1 MFRNAVRRM
10 AAPAALR
17 AVATPA
23 KAVVVPR
30 AASACRPALASRS
43 LSAVTTTSSEVAP
56 ASYIG
61 RAGEIDD
68 LTNQD
73 GYFEK
78 DRVAKGDPGKR
89 EFTYFMLGASRFLY
103 ASSARLILLKFL
115 ASWEPAAD
123 VMALAT
129 AEFELKDIE
138 MGTSVIFKWRGKPVF
153 IKRRDDAMIERE
165 AAVLMEDLRDQETD
179 EERCL
184 KPEFMIVIG
193 ICTHLGCVPLPDAGD
208 YNGSFCPCH
217 GSHYDT
223 AGRIRKGPAPLN
235 LEIPPYKFLTK
246 TSILVG

>member
-1 MFRNAVRRM
+1 MFRNAVRRV
-10 AAPAALR
+10 AAPVALR
-17 AVATPA
+17 AAAPPA
-23 KAVVVPR
+23 KAVVPR
-30 AASACRPALASRS
+30 AASACPAVASRS
-43 LSAVTTTSSEVAP
+43 LSAVTTTPSDVAVAP

-61 RAGEIDD
+61 QPGQIDD

-78 DRVAKGDPGKR
+78 DRVPKGDPGKR

-165 AAVLMEDLRDQETD
+165 AAVHMEDLRDQETD

-184 KPEFMIVIG
+184 KPEFMVVIG